1 MGGSRTHPRQKRT
14 ATAAVFPK
22 LHLDASNLCAVSRA
36 AGSPG
41 VAEELEAAQLQGR
54 PAVILDEFS
63 FLIWDRYLRTVPLL
77 AEALVAQPLL
87 AVLDCRH
94 RGGSLVPQIEA
105 NPHTSAAAALYSFA
119 AARRHP

>member
-1 MGGSRTHPRQKRT
+1 MQKRT

-41 VAEELEAAQLQGR
+41 VAEELEAAHRRRRMRR

-94 RGGSLVPQIEA
+94 RGG
-105 NPHTSAAAALYSFA
+105 FA
-119 AARRHP
+119 VLP